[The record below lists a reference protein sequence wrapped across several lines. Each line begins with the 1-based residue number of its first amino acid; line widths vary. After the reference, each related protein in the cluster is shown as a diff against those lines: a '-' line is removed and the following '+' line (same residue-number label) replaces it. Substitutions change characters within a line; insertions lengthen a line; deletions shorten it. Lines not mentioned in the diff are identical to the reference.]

1 MKSIHQLFFISLLSL
16 ATCFS
21 ALHAD
26 QIETTDGSILR
37 GTITAIQDGIIKLD
51 TPWAGIIEVQQAAA
65 SQISV
70 VSDLQVVLTDG
81 TQTTLSASGEGTSV
95 MTANRIA
102 LAGNS
107 IPVIEN
113 GGIAATPETVA
124 ASPWKFESAV
134 GIHGKSG
141 NSNKQ
146 DFSGSFAAI
155 REREKDRLEFNL
167 RYQMSK
173 SEIAGGQSERTADE
187 AIAKADYTS
196 YFLPTVGWYLRE
208 TLEQDRFENLKL
220 RSLSSVGLSWKALTT
235 PKTSLEW
242 NAGVA
247 LRYESYGF
255 DLDRDGVEDRT
266 GSTSE
271 PGVTVGLKFK
281 SSLTE
286 WAEWSTV
293 IDINPIFDDLSDFRL
308 DHVSTLDMPLGSSD
322 RWKLRF
328 SLAHQYNSKVPD
340 TVDKLDTTYALSLLL
355 QWD

>member
-1 MKSIHQLFFISLLSL
+1 MKSIHQIFFIPLLSV

-21 ALHAD
+21 TLHAD

-37 GTITAIQDGIIKLD
+37 GTITAIQDGVIKLD
-51 TPWAGIIEVQQAAA
+51 TPWAGIIEIQQAAA
-65 SQISV
+65 TRISV
-70 VSDLQVVLTDG
+70 ESDLQVVLTDG
-81 TQTTLSASGEGTSV
+81 TQTTLSASAEGASAIPANRITLAGTSV
-95 MTANRIA
+95 DV
-102 LAGNS
+102 G
-107 IPVIEN
+107 EN
-113 GGIAATPETVA
+113 NATAATPETVA
-124 ASPWKFESAV
+124 ASVWKFETAV

-173 SEIAGGQSERTADE
+173 SETAGRHSERTADE

-196 YFLPTVGWYLRE
+196 FFLPTVGWYLRE

-220 RSLSSVGLSWKALTT
+220 RSLSSAGLSWKALTT
-235 PKTSLEW
+235 PQTSLEW
-242 NAGVA
+242 NAGIA

-281 SSLTE
+281 SSLTD
-286 WAEWSTV
+286 WAEWATV
-293 IDINPIFDDLSDFRL
+293 IDINPIFDDFSDFRL

-340 TVDKLDTTYALSLLL
+340 AVDKLDTTYALSLLL
-355 QWD
+355 QWK